1 MELAAVLTDGNEVT
15 TANISF
21 PEHKASNLLIQED
34 KTMKE
39 YNVFIIEHYLKKYDR
54 NVLRVAQKLDI
65 GKSTI
70 YKMIQKNELHHNQ
83 LPH

>member
-1 MELAAVLTDGNEVT
+1 
-15 TANISF
+15 
-21 PEHKASNLLIQED
+21 
-34 KTMKE
+34 MKE